1 MLTIQSKFD
10 SYPQSMCEYR
20 ASKDGRY
27 GWFLCTTHQENNVVL
42 EEIQAE
48 IKLEILNANVL
59 DISKLEVENWM
70 QHFFSELHWK
80 LHGRFLKTDL
90 REKGISL
97 FFAVLFDCDLY
108 FVQFGRV
115 FCALTKGKKL
125 ETIGKNWKNYHIQ
138 SLNELNLLGWSEGDI
153 KVKTYKCHIPEN
165 ENFIV
170 LPGNIAS
177 QIFNEKTDVQS
188 IIPLIETHS
197 ASPGAMWL
205 ILKNTPLL
213 HKPPKRKLTRLE
225 ITTLLLLLGTVLAI
239 IYMIFGNRIIDV
251 MLHRT
256 EKEVETTQIKASTV
270 ILENLGKV
278 VNAPARSI
286 ELQPDWNA
294 ELPYEVTAPPAFDQQ
309 NLYLVSANHLYVYQ
323 LKTRSPLWQKA
334 LEDSILSIHP
344 TPFGLELYLS
354 NNKMIAID
362 EKGNLKWTLTLAA
375 NVESSPH
382 LDLIVI
388 TPKKDRRIDR
398 SITVVPLER
407 GISVL
412 DSQQGLVMSE
422 LLLKEKLLYLSDY
435 DDYNNCF
442 YAIVGNKLVCIKLN
456 VVN

>member
-1 MLTIQSKFD
+1 
-10 SYPQSMCEYR
+10 
-20 ASKDGRY
+20 
-27 GWFLCTTHQENNVVL
+27 
-42 EEIQAE
+42 
-48 IKLEILNANVL
+48 
-59 DISKLEVENWM
+59 
-70 QHFFSELHWK
+70 
-80 LHGRFLKTDL
+80 
-90 REKGISL
+90 
-97 FFAVLFDCDLY
+97 
-108 FVQFGRV
+108 
-115 FCALTKGKKL
+115 
-125 ETIGKNWKNYHIQ
+125 
-138 SLNELNLLGWSEGDI
+138 
-153 KVKTYKCHIPEN
+153 
-165 ENFIV
+165 
-170 LPGNIAS
+170 
-177 QIFNEKTDVQS
+177 
-188 IIPLIETHS
+188 
-197 ASPGAMWL
+197 MWL

-294 ELPYEVTAPPAFDQQ
+294 ELPYEITAPPAFDQQ
-309 NLYLVSANHLYVYQ
+309 KLYLVSANHLYVYQ

-375 NVESSPH
+375 NVESSPR

>member
-294 ELPYEVTAPPAFDQQ
+294 ELPYEITAPPAFDQQ
-309 NLYLVSANHLYVYQ
+309 KLYLVSANNLYVYQ

-375 NVESSPH
+375 NVESSPR

-398 SITVVPLER
+398 SITAVPLER

-412 DSQQGLVMSE
+412 DSQQGLVISE
-422 LLLKEKLLYLSDY
+422 LQLKEKLLYLSDY